1 MKQQRKVT
9 QTSKTKNAECV
20 CASAHVF
27 TDWLPEWTLFFSI
40 SCIIGR
46 TRQFSFTHGR
56 AAGSRP
62 TSLSAGVRGA
72 EQRCSRGGVWTEL
85 EDFDGLHH

>member
-27 TDWLPEWTLFFSI
+27 TDWLPGYFSVLAA
-40 SCIIGR
+40 SSVELVNSHSLMAE
-46 TRQFSFTHGR
+46 QQ
-56 AAGSRP
+56 AAGQRASVQVYVVQ
-62 TSLSAGVRGA
+62 SSAIHVEVFGR
-72 EQRCSRGGVWTEL
+72 S
-85 EDFDGLHH
+85 